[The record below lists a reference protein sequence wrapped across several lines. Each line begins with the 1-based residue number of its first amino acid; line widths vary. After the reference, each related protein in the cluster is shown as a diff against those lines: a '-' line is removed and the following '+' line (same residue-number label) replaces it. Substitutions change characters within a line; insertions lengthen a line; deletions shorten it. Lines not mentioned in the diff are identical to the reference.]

1 VFDYVE
7 FVGEYAPYDLYA
19 LENVGRAIDLF
30 DNMSGMMKIEQE
42 PRMYLAIRAIGSG
55 IQNLLFADVR
65 TVADTEECVRA
76 VRAESP
82 ATGGLHGVGM
92 RRDVYGTVF
101 EGGTPEWV
109 QALED
114 SVIMLMIEK
123 RQAVEDLEEI
133 LSVKGIDMVQFG
145 PADYSMSLGLT
156 GQRDHP
162 SVVEAEKFVIETA
175 LKKGIQPRAE
185 IGRPEEAKKYLD
197 MGIRHFCIGT
207 DVTVLFNWFK
217 ETGGALRSLI
227 DDA

>member
-1 VFDYVE
+1 
-7 FVGEYAPYDLYA
+7 
-19 LENVGRAIDLF
+19 
-30 DNMSGMMKIEQE
+30 
-42 PRMYLAIRAIGSG
+42 
-55 IQNLLFADVR
+55 
-65 TVADTEECVRA
+65 
-76 VRAESP
+76 
-82 ATGGLHGVGM
+82 
-92 RRDVYGTVF
+92 
-101 EGGTPEWV
+101 
-109 QALED
+109 
-114 SVIMLMIEK
+114 
-123 RQAVEDLEEI
+123 
-133 LSVKGIDMVQFG
+133 MVQFG